1 MNKSNTPP
9 RITPSILPDRLRND
23 GWWLADDRKPDG
35 NSPDRRPVT
44 VLTVIEGGL
53 RERTSSAT
61 NR

>member
-23 GWWLADDRKPDG
+23 GWWLSDDRKPDG
-35 NSPDRRPVT
+35 NSPDRHPVT